1 MGLVEW
7 LAVIA
12 SPFLFGAVLYFIKD
26 SKDSIGT
33 DITNLKDEIR
43 TQRTSMRE
51 SMADV
56 EAWQIDHVKAIDYI
70 KDLIH
75 EQNINHLSDIKEVQ
89 IKINDEI
96 TRISRAAIKIESTS
110 QDYGKVLNLVNE
122 MNGKIIFIETTNEKQ
137 NKILGLL
144 IDKIKTK

>member
-1 MGLVEW
+1 MGFTEW
-7 LAVIA
+7 IAVIA

-26 SKDSIGT
+26 QKDSVNESISS
-33 DITNLKDEIR
+33 LKDETR
-43 TQRTSMRE
+43 TLKISVID
-51 SMADV
+51 SMASV
-56 EAWQIDHVKAIDYI
+56 EEWQHEHVKALEHLRDI
-70 KDLIH
+70 LH
-75 EQNINHLSDIKEVQ
+75 EQHINHLSDIKEIQ

-137 NKILGLL
+137 NKILSLL
-144 IDKIKTK
+144 IDKVKNK